1 MRKVLIFA
9 AVSAALYVLF
19 LPLRLQ
25 QPSVIYSDRPELES
39 PANPSVEYA
48 DNSQVSGNGVVINI
62 LSDDNEGDRHQ
73 RFILQLP
80 SGNTIL
86 IAHNIDRA
94 PRIQTIRNGDVVE
107 FYGVYEWNEL
117 GGVVHWTHHD
127 PTGRHQGGWLKHN
140 GQVYQ

>member
-73 RFILQLP
+73 RFILRLP

-94 PRIQTIRNGDVVE
+94 PRI
-107 FYGVYEWNEL
+107 
-117 GGVVHWTHHD
+117 
-127 PTGRHQGGWLKHN
+127 
-140 GQVYQ
+140 